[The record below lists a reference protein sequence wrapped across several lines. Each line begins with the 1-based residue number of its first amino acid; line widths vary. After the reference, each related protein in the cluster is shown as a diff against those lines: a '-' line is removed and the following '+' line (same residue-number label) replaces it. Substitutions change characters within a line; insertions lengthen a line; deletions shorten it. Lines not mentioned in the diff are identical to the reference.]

1 MSEEKR
7 TNRTV
12 YKNDYQKKT
21 ATKFSIIFR
30 NEKDSEVIEK
40 MKSVPNKSDYIR
52 QLILADIQKTKE
64 NQNL

>member
-1 MSEEKR
+1 MSGEKR

-40 MKSVPNKSDYIR
+40 MKSVPNKSNYIR
-52 QLILADIQKTKE
+52 QLVLADIEKNK
-64 NQNL
+64 QN